1 MVFENPVCVKE
12 MTNIRYDDTLY
23 IIGGEGDRAA
33 EDPGGGA
40 GETGEEDGGDLF
52 KHIYYQIYFE
62 ESGGD
67 LLKYI
72 YYQIYFEHTSGDG

>member
-1 MVFENPVCVKE
+1 

-40 GETGEEDGGDLF
+40 GETGEEDGGDLSNISTI
-52 KHIYYQIYFE
+52 K
-62 ESGGD
+62 
-67 LLKYI
+67 
-72 YYQIYFEHTSGDG
+72 